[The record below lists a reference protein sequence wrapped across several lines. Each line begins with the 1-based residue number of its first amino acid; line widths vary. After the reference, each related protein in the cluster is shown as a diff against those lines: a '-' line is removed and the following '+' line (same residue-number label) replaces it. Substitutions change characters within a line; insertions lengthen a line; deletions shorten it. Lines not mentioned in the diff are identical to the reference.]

1 MCGRFYIDDDT
12 AREIEKTI
20 RMVDDKLKK
29 ERLSRDI
36 NPTESAPVII
46 YQQNHLLAADKK
58 WGFPGFDSGKV
69 IFNARSET
77 VLEKKMFRESVL
89 RRRAVIPA
97 SGFYEW
103 NRQKEKVTF
112 TSALTEQPILYMAGF
127 YNRYED
133 TDRFVILTTVANDSI
148 ADVHERMP
156 LLLRQQEVEE
166 WLSDEHMLE
175 SFLNSTPHGLKRKME
190 YQQQSLF
197 FL

>member
-1 MCGRFYIDDDT
+1 
-12 AREIEKTI
+12 
-20 RMVDDKLKK
+20 
-29 ERLSRDI
+29 
-36 NPTESAPVII
+36 
-46 YQQNHLLAADKK
+46 
-58 WGFPGFDSGKV
+58 
-69 IFNARSET
+69 
-77 VLEKKMFRESVL
+77 MFRESVL
-89 RRRAVIPA
+89 RRRVVIPA

-166 WLSDEHMLE
+166 WLRDEYMLE